1 MGRNVPGPE
10 TLLSGIPVLRR
21 ARVLCH
27 HWRGFLA
34 SPSAGWRGDGAV
46 DCGGPRA
53 FKPREAP
60 AGCVFAKPGRHN
72 LDITRAV
79 KRSVCLPAATAPSI
93 RKRPRPMGN
102 AASTARFP
110 PTGTPGGALP
120 GRFGHVDDVVIR
132 YKGPGALEPLLGRAV
147 CRIHAGIWMLSRSGC
162 RIAVTGGG
170 CGT

>member
-1 MGRNVPGPE
+1 
-10 TLLSGIPVLRR
+10 
-21 ARVLCH
+21 
-27 HWRGFLA
+27 
-34 SPSAGWRGDGAV
+34 
-46 DCGGPRA
+46 
-53 FKPREAP
+53 
-60 AGCVFAKPGRHN
+60 
-72 LDITRAV
+72 
-79 KRSVCLPAATAPSI
+79 
-93 RKRPRPMGN
+93 MGN

>member
-1 MGRNVPGPE
+1 MRPGLKPCSRASLFCGE
-10 TLLSGIPVLRR
+10 RMSSAVSGGGFWHRHRPRR
-21 ARVLCH
+21 
-27 HWRGFLA
+27 G
-34 SPSAGWRGDGAV
+34 GDSAV
-46 DCGGPRA
+46 DCGSPRA
-53 FKPREAP
+53 FAPREAP
-60 AGCVFAKPGRHN
+60 VGCAFAKPGRHN